1 MAYLTRVAAEGF
13 FTGSAYMRPT
23 FRTLSRLAAL
33 VGLGILG
40 ISSGVWLY
48 FHTQEFTQPIVVD
61 YPIATPL
68 PTVGPPTPTLA
79 PGEPTPTPTGLN
91 SFVEL
96 RQDNILLAGVILLLI
111 LLLLILLV
119 LLLVS
124 VVRRKQAPVIVQPQN
139 QPVALPIQNRTDS
152 VLNLVVGVVT
162 TVAGA
167 IIGHFWR

>member
-1 MAYLTRVAAEGF
+1 
-13 FTGSAYMRPT
+13 MRPT
-23 FRTLSRLAAL
+23 VRTLSRLAAL
-33 VGLGILG
+33 IGLGILA

-48 FHTQEFTQPIVVD
+48 FHTQGFTQPIVLV
-61 YPIATPL
+61 YPTSTPL

-79 PGEPTPTPTGLN
+79 PGELTPTPTQGPE
-91 SFVEL
+91 FGGFAEL
-96 RQDNILLAGVILLLI
+96 GQDNILLAGIIALLI